1 MKFLRKALLLLV
13 LFLVVDVARYAVY
26 PDVSRLIKTNP
37 DKTAFMEYREA
48 EWRQDGLDKT
58 IRQRWVPL
66 KKVSPALIK
75 AILISE
81 DDKFWKHE
89 GFDYEAI
96 ESAVEKNVKEGKFK
110 FGASTISQQLAKNLF
125 LSPSKNPVRKIKE
138 AILTWRI
145 EHTLSKRRILELY
158 VNVAE
163 WGDGIFGI
171 EEAAHHYYGTSAAG
185 LTASQASKLAAVL
198 PNPIRF
204 QPNGTSRFVASRS
217 KRIYAIMVK
226 RGVVVPDFQEVMS
239 PSDSQ
244 AGKGA
249 DSVIVGIPEYLI
261 DEASKPDSTGVDPAG
276 KGVREK
282 ASRDGVPGVKSEP
295 GN

>member
-1 MKFLRKALLLLV
+1 MKFLRNAILLLV

-26 PDVSRLIKTNP
+26 PDVSSLVKKNP
-37 DKTAFMEYREA
+37 DKTAFMEYREDQ
-48 EWRQDGLDKT
+48 WRQDGLDKT

-81 DDKFWKHE
+81 DDKFWKHD

-96 ESAVEKNVKEGKFK
+96 ESAVEKNMKEGKFK
-110 FGASTISQQLAKNLF
+110 FGGSTISQQLAKNLY
-125 LSPSKNPVRKIKE
+125 LSPSKNPVRKLKE

-158 VNVAE
+158 VNIAE

-171 EEAAHHYYGTSAAG
+171 EEAAHRYYGTSAAG
-185 LTASQASKLAAVL
+185 LSASQASKLAAVL
-198 PNPIRF
+198 PNPIKF
-204 QPNGTSRFVASRS
+204 VPTGSSRFVAARS

-244 AGKGA
+244 VGAPA
-249 DSVIVGIPEYLI
+249 DSVVVGIPEYMI
-261 DEASKPDSTGVDPAG
+261 DAASKPDSTGGATPG
-276 KGVREK
+276 GNVRE
-282 ASRDGVPGVKSEP
+282 
-295 GN
+295 